1 MRPRGWLIA
10 VSPTFLPLVQKVEL
24 EEVEAA
30 VSSNW
35 HLLDLLASCGLT
47 RAIKGAYGTW
57 HSSSD
62 FIPCATK

>member
-35 HLLDLLASCGLT
+35 HLLDLLTSCGLT
-47 RAIKGAYGTW
+47 RAIKGA
-57 HSSSD
+57 
-62 FIPCATK
+62 